1 MIKRK
6 ITNRLRDFY
15 HNTNKALL
23 LTGARQ
29 TGKSFSAR
37 HFGMTY
43 FKHFVEINFIETP
56 SARNIFVNADNAK
69 DILVRLSAYTT
80 ETLEKGETLV
90 LLDEIQECPEALT
103 AMKFLVEEGSYRYIM
118 SGSLL

>member
-1 MIKRK
+1 MINRK

-56 SARNIFVNADNAK
+56 
-69 DILVRLSAYTT
+69 
-80 ETLEKGETLV
+80 
-90 LLDEIQECPEALT
+90 
-103 AMKFLVEEGSYRYIM
+103 
-118 SGSLL
+118 

>member
-15 HNTNKALL
+15 QNDKKALL

-37 HFGMTY
+37 H
-43 FKHFVEINFIETP
+43 I
-56 SARNIFVNADNAK
+56 R
-69 DILVRLSAYTT
+69 
-80 ETLEKGETLV
+80 
-90 LLDEIQECPEALT
+90 
-103 AMKFLVEEGSYRYIM
+103 
-118 SGSLL
+118 

>member
-1 MIKRK
+1 MIF
-6 ITNRLRDFY
+6 IT
-15 HNTNKALL
+15 
-23 LTGARQ
+23 
-29 TGKSFSAR
+29 
-37 HFGMTY
+37 
-43 FKHFVEINFIETP
+43 
-56 SARNIFVNADNAK
+56 NAK

-118 SGSLL
+118 SGSLLGVEMKDLRSAPVGYIDIWEMYPLDLEEFFGAVGVSDIVMKYCCPIKIGI